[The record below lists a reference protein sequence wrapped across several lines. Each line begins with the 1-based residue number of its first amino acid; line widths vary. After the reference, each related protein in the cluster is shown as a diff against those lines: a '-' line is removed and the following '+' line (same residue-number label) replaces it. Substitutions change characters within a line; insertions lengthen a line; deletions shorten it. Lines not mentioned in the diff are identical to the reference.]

1 MIRTLLLA
9 LALVSN
15 FAVAQTPVR
24 TKVFPGAQALP
35 LIAGVQQGIFERHGI
50 KLDLL
55 FTASSQELRDGLA
68 SGEFQ
73 IAHSAVDNAVAM
85 VEMAKHDVVIV
96 TGGDSSMNEFFVQ
109 PEVKSIADLKGRTVI
124 VDAPNTAYA
133 LQAKKILRMNGVQD
147 SDYTLKPVGGTLF
160 RYRAMREDKT
170 NAASMLNPPFSVDAA
185 SAGLKSLGR
194 AVDLI
199 GPYQAT
205 GAFVLRKWASANR
218 ELLERYIAAQIEAT
232 RWTVTPANKEAGAKM
247 LVERFKLE
255 PAVAARTWELLADP
269 KFGLARDAKFD
280 QAGFRNVLSLRAEIE
295 GSWGG
300 KAPSPE
306 RYVDLSYYEKA
317 VHRVGHGH

>member
-1 MIRTLLLA
+1 MIRLLL
-9 LALVSN
+9 LGLVVVSN
-15 FAVAQTPVR
+15 LAAAQTPVR

-55 FTASSQELRDGLA
+55 FTVSSQELRDGLA

-73 IAHSAVDNAVAM
+73 VAHSAVDNAVAM

-109 PEVKSIADLKGRTVI
+109 PEIQSIADLKGRTVI

-133 LQAKKILRMNGVQD
+133 LQAKKILRMNGVRD
-147 SDYTLKPVGGTLF
+147 SDYTLKEVGGTLF

-170 NAASMLNPPFSVDAA
+170 NAASMLNPPFSVDAT

-205 GAFVLRKWASANR
+205 GAFVLRKWAAGNR
-218 ELLERYIAAQIEAT
+218 DLLERYIAAQIEAT
-232 RWTVTPANKEAGAKM
+232 RWTVTPANKDAGVKM
-247 LVERFKLE
+247 LVERFKLQ

-269 KFGLARDAKFD
+269 KFGLAKDAKFD
-280 QAGFRNVLSLRAEIE
+280 DAGFRNVLSLRAEIE

-306 RYVDLSYYEKA
+306 RYVDLSYYDKA
-317 VHRVGHGH
+317 AKKLQQ